1 MASGNIEILEPAKK
15 KLKISSLKTQPIN
28 PHLLRTPSGPA
39 SLRQLSQ
46 GSQFEI
52 NSDDEEELNGYQKLL
67 EEGKGVSK
75 ITDDD
80 GITYKKI
87 NELNPKQI
95 DSSSDI
101 ANLDIS
107 KGFVINDKL
116 LVDVTTQKKDDSY
129 NDLIVYIK
137 NEYTEVV
144 DYYQNTS
151 NNFNLEHSGDYEEE
165 IDFGDAGSFNC
176 LKHCCL
182 FKLGECKQVKAYFLN
197 EIIANTRPPK
207 IISKHNQGEEM
218 RKAFKDNYDKLIE
231 KFGDDKPD
239 FVMMFAQV
247 TYIADKTLVS
257 MSPDIS
263 PCVSTIF
270 NGSVYTAPWS
280 DSTNMTIHC
289 CVVGKN

>member
-1 MASGNIEILEPAKK
+1 MASGNNEISEPAKK

-52 NSDDEEELNGYQKLL
+52 DSDEEELNGYQKLL
-67 EEGKGVSK
+67 EEGKGVSI

-144 DYYQNTS
+144 DYYRNTS
-151 NNFNLEHSGDYEEE
+151 NNFNLEHSGDFEEE
-165 IDFGDAGSFNC
+165 INFGEVGSFNC

-182 FKLGECKQVKAYFLN
+182 FKFEEYKQVKAYFLN
-197 EIIANTRPPK
+197 EVIANTNPPK
-207 IISKHNQGEEM
+207 IISKHNEGEEM
-218 RKAFKDNYDKLIE
+218 RKAFKNNYDKLIE
-231 KFGDDKPD
+231 KLGYKPN
-239 FVMMFAQV
+239 FVIFFAQV

-270 NGSVYTAPWS
+270 NGNVYTAPWS
-280 DSTNMTIHC
+280 DSTNMTIHF
-289 CVVGKN
+289 CVISKN